1 LEVIEMIAALIIVAA
16 FLAFVWAAIKS
27 SVRWVAVGLA
37 LMTLVAAFDAAA
49 SLLGK

>member
-1 LEVIEMIAALIIVAA
+1 MIASLILIAA

-49 SLLGK
+49 SILGR